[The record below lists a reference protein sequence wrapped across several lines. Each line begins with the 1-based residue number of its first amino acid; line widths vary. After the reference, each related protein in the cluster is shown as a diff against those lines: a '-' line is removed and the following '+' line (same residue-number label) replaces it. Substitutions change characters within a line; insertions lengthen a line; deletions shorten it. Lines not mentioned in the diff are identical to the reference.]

1 MKHLKLF
8 LFGYLLGLFC
18 SLLSL
23 FYAVG
28 SHNEELLR
36 TNYIIKMLKL
46 FNYGFSSADDI
57 GNFVGSVIG
66 LALIPFLIL
75 EFIFRKKKPKA

>member
-8 LFGYLLGLFC
+8 VFGYLIGFGI

-28 SHNEELLR
+28 SHNTELLR
-36 TNYIIKMLKL
+36 SNHIVNLLKV
-46 FNYGFSSADDI
+46 FNYGFISSDSIAYL
-57 GNFVGSVIG
+57 VGSIIG
-66 LALIPFLIL
+66 IALIPFLIL
-75 EFIFRKKKPKA
+75 EFIFRKKKPKS